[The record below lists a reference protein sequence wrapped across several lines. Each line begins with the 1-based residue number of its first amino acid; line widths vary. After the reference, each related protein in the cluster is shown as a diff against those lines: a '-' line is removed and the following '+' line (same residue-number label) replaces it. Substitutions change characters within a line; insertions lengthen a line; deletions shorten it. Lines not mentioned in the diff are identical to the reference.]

1 MSTSGA
7 TISREQIATVLFT
20 LTFNDQSQEVNKNIR
35 NKKILTSADTL
46 SKKKKKT
53 AIQRTGT
60 EIAMEC

>member
-1 MSTSGA
+1 LSTSGA
-7 TISREQIATVLFT
+7 TISREQIATVLIT
-20 LTFNDQSQEVNKNIR
+20 LTFNDQSQEVNKNIT

-46 SKKKKKT
+46 SKKKKK

>member
-1 MSTSGA
+1 LSTSGA
-7 TISREQIATVLFT
+7 TISREQIATVLIT
-20 LTFNDQSQEVNKNIR
+20 LTFNDQSQEVNKNIT

-46 SKKKKKT
+46 SKKKK